1 MTQLDNL
8 IRYLEKL
15 IRDER
20 PTHRRGQSHI
30 DYKKDYTALLLNCYV
45 KKDKKAEIKEFL
57 TIKNAAET
65 PIFDVDTAIEVCR
78 QQDSTRQHAI

>member
-1 MTQLDNL
+1 M
-8 IRYLEKL
+8 
-15 IRDER
+15 
-20 PTHRRGQSHI
+20 
-30 DYKKDYTALLLNCYV
+30 LNCYV

-57 TIKNAAET
+57 TIKNASEQ

>member
-1 MTQLDNL
+1 MDNL
-8 IRYLEKL
+8 IKYLEKL
-15 IRDER
+15 IRDEKTSLR
-20 PTHRRGQSHI
+20 KGQSHI
-30 DYKKDYTALLLNCYV
+30 DYNKDYTALLLNCYV

-57 TIKNAAET
+57 TIKNASEQ